1 MSTAEERICLESTG
15 TPSWYKKQGILRVPI
30 GLLIVSVLS
39 LIWIYV
45 LPDPG
50 VEFYKE
56 VLIFSN

>member
-1 MSTAEERICLESTG
+1 MVIVVIVIFH
-15 TPSWYKKQGILRVPI
+15 YYRVPI

-56 VLIFSN
+56 VLIISN